1 MANLI
6 AFKVAGIPAPQGSK
20 TRTRWGGIRE
30 DNAATRPWR
39 EAVAWAATQ
48 AMQGGDPDG
57 QSRILEGREPLTGP
71 LELAVTF
78 YFPRPKS
85 HYGTGKNA
93 DRLKDNA
100 PTWCATKPDV
110 DKLVRAIGDAITGIV
125 CRDDSQIV
133 RVTAWKLYGTPSA
146 EITIRHA
153 ENWQANPPNERA
165 AA

>member
-1 MANLI
+1 MI
-6 AFKVAGIPAPQGSK
+6 AFKVAGVSAPQGSK

-30 DNAATRPWR
+30 DNPATRPWR

-48 AMQGGDPDG
+48 AMTFHGD
-57 QSRILEGREPLTGP
+57 EGTSGYQEPLTGP

-93 DRLKDNA
+93 DRLKPTA
-100 PTWCATKPDV
+100 PTWCATKPDT
-110 DKLVRAIGDAITGIV
+110 DKLIRAIGDAITGIV

-133 RVTAWKLYGTPSA
+133 RVTAWKLYGTPAA
-146 EITIRHA
+146 EITVRPADGIA
-153 ENWQANPPNERA
+153 AALNPPKGQA
-165 AA
+165 A